1 MDREMLYKMLDIEEP
16 ADFQYFE
23 NLAELLECDEH
34 IEYEDLYSLLKE
46 VDTEILAQLIH
57 DYFEEVSD
65 FVPQDAAEL
74 FLLLDKI
81 KLSLIGMVRNSDEEN
96 VLSNLTEE
104 LNRFRLW
111 YSLDSSVICTAVGSE
126 LENGGR
132 EEEHTLRDAL
142 TYSRLE
148 KLDGDKYEYDFSACL
163 DYPLDEYI
171 MSFGD
176 IISAA
181 ESGEKD
187 RAETERDIELL

>member
-46 VDTEILAQLIH
+46 VDKEILAQMIH

-81 KLSLIGMVRNSDEEN
+81 KLSLIGMVRN
-96 VLSNLTEE
+96 LSL
-104 LNRFRLW
+104 
-111 YSLDSSVICTAVGSE
+111 I
-126 LENGGR
+126 
-132 EEEHTLRDAL
+132 H
-142 TYSRLE
+142 
-148 KLDGDKYEYDFSACL
+148 
-163 DYPLDEYI
+163 I
-171 MSFGD
+171 
-176 IISAA
+176 
-181 ESGEKD
+181 
-187 RAETERDIELL
+187 